1 MAFRGSLDNIMIG
14 EYIHG
19 SLRSKWM
26 LTKRLLNDIRK
37 AGPKCES
44 LADSLIEVFNTN
56 NTKISRIVKGRE
68 ISFLLMLDTLIYF
81 KLNGNYQTV
90 VAIFVPGL

>member
-19 SLRSKWM
+19 SLRSEWM

-44 LADSLIEVFNTN
+44 LADSQIEVFNTN
-56 NTKISRIVKGRE
+56 NTKTSRIVKGRE
-68 ISFLLMLDTLIYF
+68 IFLFIVVRY
-81 KLNGNYQTV
+81 TV
-90 VAIFVPGL
+90 LF